1 MRSDLISRAIKKLS
15 GAELQLPREC
25 LDHAMTKPH
34 RDVAELLPVLIEGHH
49 HIGEGTA
56 RRVKAAI
63 RNLSSEDLS
72 WLADKHR

>member
-1 MRSDLISRAIKKLS
+1 
-15 GAELQLPREC
+15 
-25 LDHAMTKPH
+25 MTKPH

-72 WLADKHR
+72 WLADNIDRFLPG